1 VASVRLILGGELM
14 YAKGCEST
22 AKRSQTLAPRIIDIA
37 PRKELQNHW
46 HDDVVPFGAL
56 EAMPCE

>member
-1 VASVRLILGGELM
+1 M
-14 YAKGCEST
+14 YSKGCEST
-22 AKRSQTLAPRIIDIA
+22 AKRSQVLSPRLIDIS
-37 PRKELQNHW
+37 PRKELQGRW